1 MMLKM
6 KNRIG
11 KEIRKNLSILK
22 TKFRRFQQSQKWLM
36 SNGLGEG
43 GGILSNVG
51 GVHNHDLQNYK
62 WKSLWLYMRLLAV
75 KRFF

>member
-22 TKFRRFQQSQKWLM
+22 TKFRRFQQTQKWLI
-36 SNGLGEG
+36 SNGLGK
-43 GGILSNVG
+43 VG
-51 GVHNHDLQNYK
+51 DIIQ
-62 WKSLWLYMRLLAV
+62 
-75 KRFF
+75 